1 MSTRTIPLPIALLLL
16 ADVAVVALYPLSLA
30 TLDWQRGGILWKL
43 ATLTDLT
50 GEHPLL
56 AWCLSAQLFLI
67 ALLLAVLAC
76 DRMSRRPASWLL
88 PLPALLAALLSFEAV
103 ANVRGWLAFKVGH
116 LPAAPLSSN
125 VFYARDLLAGGL
137 LLASAA
143 AVVAAL
149 RVPRWL
155 TRSHPVLRKAAAG
168 ALLIALAVTVHW
180 SGAGA
185 RVLAVSA
192 RALGEL
198 LGVTILVWA
207 TDDLLRARGLSLL
220 ARCATVSRSPAG
232 SPGARPAAAPARSG

>member
-1 MSTRTIPLPIALLLL
+1 MSTRKIPLPIALLLL
-16 ADVAVVALYPLSLA
+16 ADLAVVALYPLSLA
-30 TLDWQRGGILWKL
+30 TLDWQRGGIPWKL
-43 ATLTDLT
+43 TTLTDLT

-67 ALLLAVLAC
+67 ALLLAVVAC

-88 PLPALLAALLSFEAV
+88 ALPALLAALLSFEAV

-116 LPAAPLSSN
+116 LPGGLLSRN
-125 VFYARDLLAGGL
+125 VFYARDLLAGGA
-137 LLASAA
+137 LLASA
-143 AVVAAL
+143 VAIVTAL

-155 TRSHPVLRKAAAG
+155 ARGHPVLRKAAAG
-168 ALLIALAVTVHW
+168 ALLIALAATVPW
-180 SGAGA
+180 SGDGAAA

-198 LGVTILVWA
+198 LGVTVLVWA

-220 ARCATVSRSPAG
+220 ARSATASR
-232 SPGARPAAAPARSG
+232 SPGARPAGAPAPTG